1 MEKQNGY
8 TRFEVS
14 SAYQFTCGACRVFF
28 FYIYFFKI
36 LFWVILIVAIGNDY
50 EYGTT

>member
-14 SAYQFTCGACRVFF
+14 SANQFTCGACRVFF
-28 FYIYFFKI
+28 FVLFF
-36 LFWVILIVAIGNDY
+36 VVIVAIGNDY